1 MYADPK
7 KMAALSRPELVD
19 FHGVSMTHY
28 FTDNWENVQSFQA
41 RPDDILIATYPKAGT
56 TWVSYILDLLY
67 FGQTAPERQTSI
79 PIYDRVPFLEMTIPS
94 VIIGFDQANNLQTS
108 PRLIKTHYP
117 VQFVPKSFWEQN
129 CKMIYVARNAKDN
142 AVSYFHF
149 NRMNMI
155 APEPGD
161 WSSFLQKFIEG
172 KMLFGPWYDHV
183 NNWWRKKQTYSN
195 LHYMFYED
203 MIEDTGREIDKL
215 CSFLGLSPSVEEKQR
230 IIGGVQFDNMKKNDM
245 ANYSTDII
253 MDFKISPF
261 MRKGKVGDWKNH
273 FTVAQNEEFDE
284 DYKRQMKDPT
294 LKFRTVVNL
303 PPRPELFDFH
313 GVSMSHIFTDN
324 WEKVQNF
331 QARPDDI
338 LIATYP
344 KAGTTWVSYIL
355 DLLHFGQTAP
365 ERQTSIPID
374 QRVPFLEIHIPSVVS
389 GVEQAINLPTSP
401 RLIKTHF
408 PVQFVP
414 KSFWEQNCKMIY
426 VARNAKDNVVS
437 YFHFDRMNMVE
448 PEPGD
453 WSSYLQRFM
462 KGKMVFGSWYDHVN
476 GWWKKKQTYSNIH
489 YMFYE
494 DMIEDT
500 GREIDNLCSF
510 LGLSPSVEE
519 RQRITGGVQFDNM
532 KKNDM
537 ANYSTVKVMDFKV
550 SPFMRKGK
558 AGDWKNHF
566 TVAQNEEFD
575 EDYKRQMKDPTL
587 KFRTVV

>member
-1 MYADPK
+1 MTADPTK
-7 KMAALSRPELVD
+7 VNLSVRPELFD

-28 FTDNWENVQSFQA
+28 FTDNWE
-41 RPDDILIATYPKAGT
+41 
-56 TWVSYILDLLY
+56 
-67 FGQTAPERQTSI
+67 
-79 PIYDRVPFLEMTIPS
+79 
-94 VIIGFDQANNLQTS
+94 
-108 PRLIKTHYP
+108 
-117 VQFVPKSFWEQN
+117 
-129 CKMIYVARNAKDN
+129 
-142 AVSYFHF
+142 
-149 NRMNMI
+149 
-155 APEPGD
+155 
-161 WSSFLQKFIEG
+161 
-172 KMLFGPWYDHV
+172 
-183 NNWWRKKQTYSN
+183 
-195 LHYMFYED
+195 
-203 MIEDTGREIDKL
+203 
-215 CSFLGLSPSVEEKQR
+215 
-230 IIGGVQFDNMKKNDM
+230 
-245 ANYSTDII
+245 
-253 MDFKISPF
+253 KI
-261 MRKGKVGDWKNH
+261 
-273 FTVAQNEEFDE
+273 
-284 DYKRQMKDPT
+284 
-294 LKFRTVVNL
+294 
-303 PPRPELFDFH
+303 
-313 GVSMSHIFTDN
+313 
-324 WEKVQNF
+324 QNF

-374 QRVPFLEIHIPSVVS
+374 HRVPFMEIYIPSVIS

-414 KSFWEQNCKMIY
+414 KSFWEQKCKMIY

-437 YFHFDRMNMVE
+437 YFHFDRMTSVE

-462 KGKMVFGSWYDHVN
+462 KGKMVFGSWYDHVS

-489 YMFYE
+489 YMFFE

-510 LGLSPSVEE
+510 LSLSPSVEE
-519 RQRITGGVQFDNM
+519 KQRITGGVQFDKM

-537 ANYSTVKVMDFKV
+537 TNYSTFKGMDFKV

-558 AGDWKNHF
+558 VGDWKNHF

-587 KFRTVV
+587 KFRSVVNLPPRPNLFDFHGVSMTHYLTDTWEKVQNFQARPDDIPVVTYPKAGYDMVMNLTTSPRLIKTHFPVQFMPKSFWEQNCKMIYVGRNAKDNAVSFYHFDRMNMAEPEPGEWSSYLQRFMEGKVIYGSWFDHVNRWWKKKQTYSNIHYMFYEDMIEDTRREIDKLCSFLGLSPSVKERQRITAGVQFDNMKNDVANKQSTMKFMDFKVSPFMRKGKVGDWKNHFIVAQNEKFDEDYERHMKDPTLKFRTVV